1 MNVGLLKLDLI
12 ARGIRAEKN
21 LPEPLANPFG
31 LVYLVLPNEVAVSV
45 HLVLDGRKTP
55 YTLKSGGK
63 QYLLEVEGGEA
74 IPVRMTLPLKC
85 YEKKTSSGVL
95 VSDILTVHS
104 GLIAVHPK
112 GACRFGLSGLSC
124 RYCGQTK
131 ELEKHPRFSKED
143 LIEAIEIVLREKPCN
158 FVHLSSGHV
167 ETEDGGIDWLTPW
180 VAEIRRHINILIS
193 LDLAPPK
200 SNHWVDQSYAIGVD
214 AVYYDMGEFNPK
226 EAVSPDEFKKERE
239 RYLQTVEYA
248 ARIFPKGAVFSHL
261 VVGIEPLE
269 TTRKS
274 IDLLIDRGVVPL
286 LVYFPPYP
294 ESKLAQNWTLTPE
307 AATSLYAHLFER
319 LVETKNKP
327 HWVEQADVLVTPLEG
342 RFFSEKSA
350 GYHIALKKFYQTAF
364 GRAIR
369 MGMIGMRRR
378 LRVKP

>member
-74 IPVRMTLPLKC
+74 IPVRITLPLKC

-167 ETEDGGIDWLTPW
+167 ET
-180 VAEIRRHINILIS
+180 
-193 LDLAPPK
+193 
-200 SNHWVDQSYAIGVD
+200 
-214 AVYYDMGEFNPK
+214 
-226 EAVSPDEFKKERE
+226 
-239 RYLQTVEYA
+239 
-248 ARIFPKGAVFSHL
+248 
-261 VVGIEPLE
+261 
-269 TTRKS
+269 
-274 IDLLIDRGVVPL
+274 
-286 LVYFPPYP
+286 
-294 ESKLAQNWTLTPE
+294 
-307 AATSLYAHLFER
+307 
-319 LVETKNKP
+319 
-327 HWVEQADVLVTPLEG
+327 
-342 RFFSEKSA
+342 
-350 GYHIALKKFYQTAF
+350 
-364 GRAIR
+364 
-369 MGMIGMRRR
+369 
-378 LRVKP
+378 